1 VTTPAG
7 DDGRGGATDLPA
19 SVVVAVTVLLIAVL
33 AAIVYLTATGKPV
46 TNVLLVLS
54 SFIAPTIA
62 SFVAVHKLTNV
73 QSNLSDVRSDVSN
86 VKSDVS
92 AVSGKVDSK
101 IDNLIHDKSNL
112 EQQVVANGIT
122 PVTATVSFDPES
134 TGPMPRLRPS
144 GEQPIAYPETQPAGV
159 PAQSPRITAEE
170 ILKREGY
177 HGR

>member
-1 VTTPAG
+1 MTTPAG
-7 DDGRGGATDLPA
+7 DNGRGGATDLPA
-19 SVVVAVTVLLIAVL
+19 SVVVAVTVLLVAVL
-33 AAIVYLTATGKPV
+33 TAIVYLTATGKPV

-73 QSNLSDVRSDVSN
+73 QSNLTT

-92 AVSGKVDSK
+92 EVSHKVDNK

-122 PVTATVSFDPES
+122 PVTATVSFDPDS
-134 TGPMPRLRPS
+134 TGPMPRVLPS
-144 GEQPIAYPETQPAGV
+144 GEQPVTYPETMPAGV
-159 PAQSPRITAEE
+159 PAQSPRISAEE